1 MLLPALGRPRVLAP
15 APLRL
20 PLAFLHEAFLRSA
33 DKRPSLPT
41 AFAWQVS
48 RLHFFKKLAL
58 AAPASGLPSLL
69 TALLPQVSC
78 ANAKVKFSDSTKA
91 ASKMRFIWLLLRYES
106 APSSRMGVVSTT
118 GSEVYVSGRAWRS
131 DRTAKAPGDATAT
144 SGVA

>member
-91 ASKMRFIWLLLRYES
+91 ASKMRFMWLLLRYES

-118 GSEVYVSGRAWRS
+118 
-131 DRTAKAPGDATAT
+131 
-144 SGVA
+144 